1 MVCELFLNKALTEKV
16 LRSYQSIKKP
26 NVALHGESLLRVPV
40 VLGSGTS
47 CGKGPGLPAGAR
59 SRCVRALG
67 RQGLP
72 GRHSPG
78 GAAQCPHT
86 SEGKLVRRTL
96 LGVSRE
102 SRPRP
107 PAPAAPLLGSL
118 WQKLPLRAPPRG
130 ASPPYAHVRLAPPPP
145 PPALSLPRHLRCPVK
160 HRPHSG
166 TSAASPSAASP
177 TAPQPPRGGACPGLR
192 LRPPPPAFATQGF
205 EAAPLSTMFQP
216 RRGPWPGSVN
226 LSGKRVTS
234 SFPRPSAKASV
245 SFPRGQ
251 R

>member
-40 VLGSGTS
+40 VLGSRTS

-72 GRHSPG
+72 GRYSREGPPSVRIRQRGSWSDGPCSASPG
-78 GAAQCPHT
+78 SHGHGPQLLLLPCWAPSGRSSHCALRPGA
-86 SEGKLVRRTL
+86 
-96 LGVSRE
+96 
-102 SRPRP
+102 RP
-107 PAPAAPLLGSL
+107 PPPATP
-118 WQKLPLRAPPRG
+118 
-130 ASPPYAHVRLAPPPP
+130 ASDRPP
-145 PPALSLPRHLRCPVK
+145 PPALSLPQHLRCPVK

-166 TSAASPSAASP
+166 TSAASP
-177 TAPQPPRGGACPGLR
+177 TAPQPPRGGARPGLR

-205 EAAPLSTMFQP
+205 EAVPLSTMFQP

>member
-72 GRHSPG
+72 GRYSREGPPSVRIRQRGSWSDGPCSASPG
-78 GAAQCPHT
+78 SHGHGPQLLLLPCWAPSGRSSHCALRPGA
-86 SEGKLVRRTL
+86 
-96 LGVSRE
+96 
-102 SRPRP
+102 RP
-107 PAPAAPLLGSL
+107 PPH
-118 WQKLPLRAPPRG
+118 
-130 ASPPYAHVRLAPPPP
+130 AHVRPAPPPP

-166 TSAASPSAASP
+166 TSAASP
-177 TAPQPPRGGACPGLR
+177 TAPQPPRGGARPGLR

>member
-72 GRHSPG
+72 GRYSREGPPSVRIRQRGSWSDGPCSASPG
-78 GAAQCPHT
+78 SHGHGPQLLLLPCWAPSGRSSHCALRPGA
-86 SEGKLVRRTL
+86 
-96 LGVSRE
+96 
-102 SRPRP
+102 RP
-107 PAPAAPLLGSL
+107 P
-118 WQKLPLRAPPRG
+118 PPT
-130 ASPPYAHVRLAPPPP
+130 PP

-166 TSAASPSAASP
+166 TSAASP
-177 TAPQPPRGGACPGLR
+177 TAPQPPRGGARPGLR

>member
-67 RQGLP
+67 RQGLL
-72 GRHSPG
+72 GRYSREGPPSVRIRQRGSWSDGPCSASPG
-78 GAAQCPHT
+78 SHGHGPQ
-86 SEGKLVRRTL
+86 L
-96 LGVSRE
+96 LLLPCWAPSGRSSHCALRPGV
-102 SRPRP
+102 RP
-107 PAPAAPLLGSL
+107 PPHA
-118 WQKLPLRAPPRG
+118 R
-130 ASPPYAHVRLAPPPP
+130 VRPAPPPP

-166 TSAASPSAASP
+166 TSAASP
-177 TAPQPPRGGACPGLR
+177 TAPQPPRGGARPGLR

>member
-16 LRSYQSIKKP
+16 LWSYQSIKKP

-72 GRHSPG
+72 GRHSREGPPSVRIRQRGSWSDGPCSASPG
-78 GAAQCPHT
+78 SHGHGPQLLLLPCWAPSGRSSHCALRPGA
-86 SEGKLVRRTL
+86 
-96 LGVSRE
+96 
-102 SRPRP
+102 RP
-107 PAPAAPLLGSL
+107 P
-118 WQKLPLRAPPRG
+118 PPT
-130 ASPPYAHVRLAPPPP
+130 PP
-145 PPALSLPRHLRCPVK
+145 PPALSLPRHLRCLVK

-166 TSAASPSAASP
+166 TSAASP
-177 TAPQPPRGGACPGLR
+177 TAPQPPRGGARPGLR